1 MMNENAGRQSHGQP
15 SFQALLNQIH
25 PDIFP
30 LLRDHKDWQ
39 ELKAQL
45 DNQDRDSKVVT
56 AVQGLR
62 YTYRFRSGFEW

>member
-1 MMNENAGRQSHGQP
+1 MMNENAGHQSHGQP

-30 LLRDHKDWQ
+30 LLRDHKEWQ

-45 DNQDRDSKVVT
+45 DNQDKDSNVVT

-62 YTYRFRSGFEW
+62 YTNKSTNGFDW